1 MIATL
6 YYRHRPLAKLRI
18 ILRHDRNLLNQRVCA
33 DNPLDFLRLNAFS
46 AAKKKII
53 HSSKDGQPAVVKPAP
68 IAGGKPAIGVG
79 ERYRLAASP
88 VACGH
93 AVRSKPHFAIHDA
106 QFAPRQRQPDIRQ
119 AIRFL
124 GANSVSP

>member
-18 ILRHDRNLLNQRVCA
+18 ILRHDKNLLNQRVCA

-53 HSSKDGQPAVVKPAP
+53 HSSKDGQPAVVKPA
-68 IAGGKPAIGVG
+68 
-79 ERYRLAASP
+79 RSR
-88 VACGH
+88 VANQPSALVSGI
-93 AVRSKPHFAIHDA
+93 VWP
-106 QFAPRQRQPDIRQ
+106 PRQ
-119 AIRFL
+119 
-124 GANSVSP
+124 